1 MITKSF
7 RFSKLRKIF
16 PDASEFQLERMTQ
29 GLFCKSLPAC
39 DHRGRLF
46 PLRDLNAYM
55 DLVFPVQ
62 ENGHRRNMVD
72 VLSDNNTAR
81 EIRESIEKNLGSLD
95 SGINA
100 PENMS
105 NADLLALLPSRYA
118 NSSLSLD
125 YANYAREYISKR
137 QEFEAINNSTP
148 SDVASEPSK
157 TEPSK
162 TD

>member
-7 RFSKLRKIF
+7 RLSKLRKIF
-16 PDASEFQLERMTQ
+16 PDASDLQLERMTQ
-29 GLFCKSLPAC
+29 GLPCKSLPVC
-39 DHRGRLF
+39 DHRGRLVS
-46 PLRDLNAYM
+46 LRDINAYM

-125 YANYAREYISKR
+125 YADYAREYISKR
-137 QEFEAINNSTP
+137 QEFEAIDNSH
-148 SDVASEPSK
+148 SDDSGES
-157 TEPSK
+157 SK